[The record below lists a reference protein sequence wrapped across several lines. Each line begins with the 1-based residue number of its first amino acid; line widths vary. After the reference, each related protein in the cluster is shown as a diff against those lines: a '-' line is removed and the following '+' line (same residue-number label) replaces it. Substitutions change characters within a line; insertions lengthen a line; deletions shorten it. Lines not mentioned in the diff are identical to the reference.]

1 MFWFFSSS
9 QPSVVVTIRVN
20 TWPGTWHL
28 LRWLSSFPG
37 IFTQD
42 LEGEDRRSSLR
53 IKRKRTSKLEQINVS
68 SHPPPCSCS
77 CASAGPGTAPA
88 SARRCRFLVGCCHL
102 AAAASRQAPPGPA
115 RSRVQPSR
123 QRPRRRAGLLVRS
136 EKRFLKPSEARSAI
150 LRLMAAAVV
159 LPVVPSAAARGSEAR
174 PSLSGERPTVSA
186 GARQRKGA
194 QRNSSR

>member
-1 MFWFFSSS
+1 MARDLAPSKVAVLISWHFHPRSGGGRQAFVTENQAKKNFKVGAD
-9 QPSVVVTIRVN
+9 QPELAPPSLLL
-20 TWPGTWHL
+20 L
-28 LRWLSSFPG
+28 LRLSGARDRPG
-37 IFTQD
+37 
-42 LEGEDRRSSLR
+42 LRPPLPVPGRLLPPGGRRL
-53 IKRKRTSKLEQINVS
+53 
-68 SHPPPCSCS
+68 
-77 CASAGPGTAPA
+77 
-88 SARRCRFLVGCCHL
+88 
-102 AAAASRQAPPGPA
+102 PPGPA

-136 EKRFLKPSEARSAI
+136 EKRLLKPSEARSAI

-186 GARQRKGA
+186 GARQQKGA